1 MGLLGHQFR
10 DTPRAMTLR
19 SSTSAALPAVC
30 LLVGLLGGPI
40 PAAAQSTDSAELGTQ
55 VEPPTTRQEIL
66 QRQREEKQAELTPYT
81 VSDAED
87 RVSRLETF
95 RLPRR
100 IFAKGFGGFR
110 PVLGGMPSGSGFVFG
125 GGYIAG
131 YNHELIQFT
140 ANARY
145 STRGYTTFDT
155 GVIFPTPASR
165 LPVQAHVKAE
175 VRDLTSLRF
184 FGLGPE
190 SSASGRSTYGLEDE
204 SIEAGITATASR
216 FVEMGATARWMNA
229 EVGPGAAGSSL
240 EERFDPFQTPGFGT
254 KTDYLVYG
262 GHLVLHLRDAHVIPS
277 AGVSVRVDAA
287 RYDDRT
293 SDLYDFTRVVGDVQ
307 AQIPLG
313 YRNRILAL
321 RVRGSNSVGEN
332 GGSVPFYLMETIGG
346 ANSIRGFS
354 EYRFRDSRNLLL
366 NVEYRWE
373 VWSYVDFAF
382 FYDAGKVFSDA
393 DDLNFSDLKSG
404 YGFGIRGHAPG
415 GTVLRFAFARSNE
428 GFKLHIGGGPS
439 F

>member
-1 MGLLGHQFR
+1 MPRPHRLAAVAVLLAVLCAPGAA
-10 DTPRAMTLR
+10 RAQTA
-19 SSTSAALPAVC
+19 TVIVDEVQTTA
-30 LLVGLLGGPI
+30 
-40 PAAAQSTDSAELGTQ
+40 
-55 VEPPTTRQEIL
+55 PPTTRQEIL
-66 QRQREEKQAELTPYT
+66 QRQREAKQGSLTPYV
-81 VSDAED
+81 VSGAED
-87 RVSRLETF
+87 RVSRLETL

-110 PVLGGMPSGSGFVFG
+110 PVMGGMPSGSGFVFG

-145 STRGYTTFDT
+145 STRGYTTVDT

-175 VRDLTSLRF
+175 IRDLTSLRF
-184 FGLGPE
+184 YGLGPE
-190 SSASGRSTYGLEDE
+190 SSGSGRSTYGLEDQ
-204 SIEAGITATASR
+204 SIEAGVTATASR

-254 KTDYLVYG
+254 STDYLVYG

-277 AGVSVRVDAA
+277 AGVSIRVDAA
-287 RYDDRT
+287 RYDDRD

-321 RVRGSNSVGEN
+321 RVRSSNAVGEH
-332 GGSVPFYLMETIGG
+332 GGVVPFYLMETIGG
-346 ANSIRGFS
+346 ATSIRGFR
-354 EYRFRDSRNLLL
+354 EYRFRGGRNLLL
-366 NVEYRWE
+366 NAEYRWE
-373 VWSYVDFAF
+373 VWTYVDFAF

-393 DDLNFSDLKSG
+393 DELDFSGMRSG

-415 GTVLRFAFARSNE
+415 GMVFRIDFARSNE
-428 GFKLHIGGGPS
+428 GFKIHFGGGPS

>member
-1 MGLLGHQFR
+1 MTRLPR
-10 DTPRAMTLR
+10 DTVAAVLLAVLCAPPVAARAQT
-19 SSTSAALPAVC
+19 AP
-30 LLVGLLGGPI
+30 GEP
-40 PAAAQSTDSAELGTQ
+40 GTQQ

-66 QRQREEKQAELTPYT
+66 QRQREEKGGALTPYVVT
-81 VSDAED
+81 SAED
-87 RVSRLETF
+87 RVGRLETL

-110 PVLGGMPSGSGFVFG
+110 PVVGGMPSGSGFVFG

-131 YNHELIQFT
+131 YDHELIQFT

-145 STRGYTTFDT
+145 STRGYTVVDT
-155 GVIFPTPASR
+155 GVIFPTPASG

-190 SSASGRSTYGLEDE
+190 SSASGRSTYGLEDR
-204 SIEAGITATASR
+204 SIEAGVTATASR
-216 FVEMGATARWMNA
+216 FVEMGITARWMTA
-229 EVGPGAAGSSL
+229 EAGPGAADASL
-240 EERFDPFQTPGFGT
+240 EERFDPFQIPGFGT
-254 KTDYLVYG
+254 QTDYLAYG

-287 RYDDRT
+287 RYDDRD
-293 SDLYDFTRVVGDVQ
+293 SDLFDFTRVVGDVQ

-321 RVRGSNSVGEN
+321 RVRSSSSVGEN
-332 GGSVPFYLMETIGG
+332 GGMVPFYLMETIGG
-346 ANSIRGFS
+346 ANSIRGFR
-354 EYRFRDSRNLLL
+354 EYRFRGGRNLLL
-366 NVEYRWE
+366 NAEYRWE
-373 VWSYVDFAF
+373 VWTYVDFAF
-382 FYDAGKVFSDA
+382 FYDAGKVFSDSA
-393 DDLNFSDLKSG
+393 DLNFSEMQSG

-415 GTVLRFAFARSNE
+415 GTVFRIDFARSNE
-428 GFKLHIGGGPS
+428 GFKLHFGGGPS

>member
-1 MGLLGHQFR
+1 M
-10 DTPRAMTLR
+10 PRPPR
-19 SSTSAALPAVC
+19 PAVVA
-30 LLVGLLGGPI
+30 LLLAGLCAPPTAARAQTVTGDE
-40 PAAAQSTDSAELGTQ
+40 AAQTT
-55 VEPPTTRQEIL
+55 EPPTTRQEIL
-66 QRQREEKQAELTPYT
+66 QRQREAKRGELTPYV
-81 VSDAED
+81 VSDAEE
-87 RVSRLETF
+87 RVGRLETF

-110 PVLGGMPSGSGFVFG
+110 PVVGGMPSGSGFVYG

-184 FGLGPE
+184 YGLGPE
-190 SSASGRSTYGLEDE
+190 SSPSGRSTYRLEDQ
-204 SIEAGITATASR
+204 SVEAGVTATASR

-229 EVGPGAAGSSL
+229 EVGSGATGTSL

-254 KTDYLVYG
+254 QTDYLVYG
-262 GHLVLHLRDAHVIPS
+262 GHLVLHLRDAHVVPS

-287 RYDDRT
+287 RYDDRD
-293 SDLYDFTRVVGDVQ
+293 SDLYDFTRIVGDVQ

-321 RVRGSNSVGEN
+321 RVRSSSSVGEN
-332 GGSVPFYLMETIGG
+332 GGAVPFYLMETIGG
-346 ANSIRGFS
+346 ANSIRGFR
-354 EYRFRDSRNLLL
+354 EYRFRGSRNLLL
-366 NVEYRWE
+366 NAEYRWE
-373 VWSYVDFAF
+373 VWTYVDFTF
-382 FYDAGKVFSDA
+382 FYDAGKVFSDG
-393 DDLNFSDLKSG
+393 DDLNFSDLESG

-415 GTVLRFAFARSNE
+415 GTVFRIDFARSNE
-428 GFKLHIGGGPS
+428 GFKLHLGGGPS

>member
-1 MGLLGHQFR
+1 MTPPPRHTVAVVLL
-10 DTPRAMTLR
+10 
-19 SSTSAALPAVC
+19 AVLC
-30 LLVGLLGGPI
+30 AP
-40 PAAAQSTDSAELGTQ
+40 PAAARAQTARGELGSQQ

-66 QRQREEKQAELTPYT
+66 QRQREEKRGELTPYV
-81 VSDAED
+81 VSGAED

-184 FGLGPE
+184 YGLGPE
-190 SSASGRSTYGLEDE
+190 SGASGRSTYGLEDQ
-204 SIEAGITATASR
+204 SIEAGVTAIASR

-229 EVGPGAAGSSL
+229 EVGPGAAGASL

-287 RYDDRT
+287 RYDDRD
-293 SDLYDFTRVVGDVQ
+293 SDLFDFTRVVGDVQ

-321 RVRGSNSVGEN
+321 RVRSSNSVGEN
-332 GGSVPFYLMETIGG
+332 GGVVPFYLMETIGG
-346 ANSIRGFS
+346 ANSIRGFR
-354 EYRFRDSRNLLL
+354 EYRFRGGRNLLL
-366 NVEYRWE
+366 NAEYRWE
-373 VWSYVDFAF
+373 VWTYVDFAF
-382 FYDAGKVFSDA
+382 FYDAGKVFTDA
-393 DDLNFSDLKSG
+393 DDLNFSDMQSG

-415 GTVLRFAFARSNE
+415 GTVFRIDFARSNE
-428 GFKLHIGGGPS
+428 GFKLHFGGGPS

>member
-1 MGLLGHQFR
+1 MRRPLCHTVVALL
-10 DTPRAMTLR
+10 L
-19 SSTSAALPAVC
+19 AVLC
-30 LLVGLLGGPI
+30 AP
-40 PAAAQSTDSAELGTQ
+40 PAAARAQTATGDEAVQTAAPE
-55 VEPPTTRQEIL
+55 TRQEIL
-66 QRQREEKQAELTPYT
+66 QRQREAKQSELTPYV
-81 VSDAED
+81 VSDGEE

-110 PVLGGMPSGSGFVFG
+110 PVIGGMPSGSGFVFG

-145 STRGYTTFDT
+145 STRGYTSFDT

-190 SSASGRSTYGLEDE
+190 SSASGRSTYSLKDQ

-216 FVEMGATARWMNA
+216 FAEMGATARWMSA
-229 EVGPGAAGSSL
+229 EVGPGAAGTSL
-240 EERFDPFQTPGFGT
+240 EDRLDPFRTPGFGT

-277 AGVSVRVDAA
+277 AGVSVRVEAA
-287 RYDDRT
+287 RYDDRD
-293 SDLYDFTRVVGDVQ
+293 SDLYDFTRLVGDVQ

-321 RVRGSNSVGEN
+321 RVRSSNSVGEN
-332 GGSVPFYLMETIGG
+332 GGAVPFYLMETIGG
-346 ANSIRGFS
+346 ANSIRGFR
-354 EYRFRDSRNLLL
+354 EYRFRGGRNLVL
-366 NVEYRWE
+366 NAEYRWE
-373 VWSYVDFAF
+373 VWTYVDFTL
-382 FYDAGKVFSDA
+382 FYDAGKVFSDG
-393 DDLNFSDLKSG
+393 DDLNFAESG

-415 GTVLRFAFARSNE
+415 GTVFRIDLARSNE
-428 GFKLHIGGGPS
+428 GFKLHLGGGPS

>member
-1 MGLLGHQFR
+1 MTRSRLPTVAAVLLAVLYAAPVAARAQ
-10 DTPRAMTLR
+10 TP
-19 SSTSAALPAVC
+19 
-30 LLVGLLGGPI
+30 GP
-40 PAAAQSTDSAELGTQ
+40 PE
-55 VEPPTTRQEIL
+55 TRQEIL
-66 QRQREEKQAELTPYT
+66 QRQREEKRAALTPYT

-87 RVSRLETF
+87 RVGRLETF

-110 PVLGGMPSGSGFVFG
+110 PVMGGMPSGSGFVFG

-140 ANARY
+140 ANARA

-155 GVIFPTPASR
+155 GIAFPTPASR
-165 LPVQAHVKAE
+165 LPVQAHIKAE
-175 VRDLTSLRF
+175 VRDLKSLRF
-184 FGLGPE
+184 YGLGQQ
-190 SSASGRSTYGLEDE
+190 SSASGRSTYGLEDR
-204 SIEAGITATASR
+204 SIEAGVTATAGR
-216 FVEMGATARWMNA
+216 FVEMGATTRWMQA
-229 EVGPGAAGSSL
+229 EVGPGAAGLSL
-240 EERFDPFQTPGFGT
+240 EERFDPLQTPGFGT

-277 AGVSVRVDAA
+277 AGVSIRVDAA

-321 RVRGSNSVGEN
+321 RVRSSSSVGEN
-332 GGSVPFYLMETIGG
+332 GGMVPFYLMETIGG
-346 ANSIRGFS
+346 ANSIRGFR
-354 EYRFRDSRNLLL
+354 EYRFRGSRNLLL
-366 NVEYRWE
+366 NAEYRWE
-373 VWSYVDFAF
+373 VWTYVDFAF
-382 FYDAGKVFSDA
+382 FYDAGKVFSDS
-393 DDLNFSDLKSG
+393 DDLDFSRMQSG

-415 GTVLRFAFARSNE
+415 GTVFRFDFARSNE

>member
-1 MGLLGHQFR
+1 MTPPSRLTVAVVLL
-10 DTPRAMTLR
+10 AVLC
-19 SSTSAALPAVC
+19 AVPAV
-30 LLVGLLGGPI
+30 
-40 PAAAQSTDSAELGTQ
+40 ARAQTATVIDDEAVQNSG
-55 VEPPTTRQEIL
+55 PPTTRQEIL
-66 QRQREEKQAELTPYT
+66 QRQREEKRGELTPYV
-81 VSDAED
+81 VSGAED

-110 PVLGGMPSGSGFVFG
+110 PVMGGMPSGSGFVFG

-165 LPVQAHVKAE
+165 LPVQAHVRAE

-184 FGLGPE
+184 FGLGSQTSE
-190 SSASGRSTYGLEDE
+190 SGRSTYGLEDR
-204 SIEAGITATASR
+204 SIEAGVTATASR

-229 EVGPGAAGSSL
+229 EVGPGAEDPSL

-262 GHLVLHLRDAHVIPS
+262 GHLVLHLRDAYVIPS
-277 AGVSVRVDAA
+277 AGVSVRVDAS
-287 RYDDRT
+287 RYDDRN
-293 SDLYDFTRVVGDVQ
+293 SDLFDFTRVVGDVQ

-321 RVRGSNSVGEN
+321 RVRSSNSVGEN

-346 ANSIRGFS
+346 ATSIRGFR
-354 EYRFRDSRNLLL
+354 EYRFRDRRNLLL

-373 VWSYVDFAF
+373 VWNYVDFAF

-393 DDLNFSDLKSG
+393 DDLNFSNLKSG

-415 GTVLRFAFARSNE
+415 GTVFRFDFARSNE